1 MGRYMWPAVWPFW
14 GMMVRRWA
22 KYRYPGDSKK
32 INMLTIA
39 DLPLLL
45 VMFIPRLFIFWPGL
59 ALWAYGYFKKKK
71 AAAANGAAKEEA
83 PAATN

>member
-1 MGRYMWPAVWPFW
+1 
-14 GMMVRRWA
+14 
-22 KYRYPGDSKK
+22 
-32 INMLTIA
+32 MLTIA